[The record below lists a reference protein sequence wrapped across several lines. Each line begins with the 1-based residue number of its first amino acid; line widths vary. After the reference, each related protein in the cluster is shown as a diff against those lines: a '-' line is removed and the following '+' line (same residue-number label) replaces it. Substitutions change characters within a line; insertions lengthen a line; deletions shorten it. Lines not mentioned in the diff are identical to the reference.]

1 MTQILKYPKDL
12 NTNLTDYVIFTHS
25 EYANN
30 NNSRRSSTQQKAS
43 PPYDGNMIQ
52 LYMPNSTPPVNQE
65 QQWGET
71 SFRGPL
77 GDYQRDVG
85 SAAASAFTGDSSL
98 FTAGSGEQL
107 VERTGQ
113 VVGNVGSAILGGGDV
128 NKLSMSA
135 AQAIVGAL
143 AKNFTGRTLNN
154 FMALNGQVFNP
165 NVELL
170 YSAPKLRNFTM
181 SFTFIPKNISEAEE
195 ISKIIKEFKTWS
207 APGNPLDNGGLIN
220 VPHLWNV
227 SYKGKVEGKMG
238 QFKKCA
244 LVSVNTQD
252 NAGLSMHS
260 TFSDGSPLK
269 TDIALTFL
277 ETDVITRQ
285 DHVNSTSER
294 GF

>member
-25 EYANN
+25 EYASNE
-30 NNSRRSSTQQKAS
+30 NSGRSSTQLQAS
-43 PPYDGNMIQ
+43 PPLDGSIIQ

-65 QQWGET
+65 QQWGQT
-71 SFRGPL
+71 AFTGPL
-77 GDYQRDVG
+77 GEFQRNVG
-85 SAAASAFTGDSSL
+85 AAAASAFTGDSSL
-98 FTAGSGEQL
+98 FSAGDGEQV
-107 VERTGQ
+107 VERAGK
-113 VVGNVGSAILGGGDV
+113 VIGNVGSALLGDGDL
-128 NKLSMSA
+128 NKLSMA
-135 AQAIVGAL
+135 TAQAVVDGIAT
-143 AKNFTGRTLNN
+143 NFTGRTLNN

-170 YSAPKLRNFTM
+170 YSAPKLRNFSM
-181 SFTFIPKNISEAEE
+181 NFTFIPKNIEEARE
-195 ISKIIKEFKTWS
+195 ISRIIKEFKTWS
-207 APGNPLDNGGLIN
+207 APGNPLDNGGLLN

-244 LVSVNTQD
+244 LVSVTTQD

-285 DHVNSTSER
+285 DHIKSTSER